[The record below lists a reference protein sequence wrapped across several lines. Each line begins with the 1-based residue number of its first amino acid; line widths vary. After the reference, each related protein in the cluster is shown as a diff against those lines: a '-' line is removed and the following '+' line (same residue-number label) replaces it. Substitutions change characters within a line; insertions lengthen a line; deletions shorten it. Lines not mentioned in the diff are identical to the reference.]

1 MKRIFTVLIAAF
13 VMTALVFSFSSC
25 NRYGYVNQALTKAGS
40 WDAVDFDVKTDVHV
54 AVSEETADISSQYS
68 VKIKY
73 LQSYDPL
80 AMAKTQVTLYGETV
94 PADVYFSNGS
104 YYVVTNYDAV
114 KLRTGNL
121 IEGSAF
127 ISDWKN
133 LLTALPS
140 SSVKAATETD
150 NGDGTKTANMTVD
163 TATFETVY
171 QNALNEWRDKLVTGC
186 GGKISVSDIRVTEP
200 KIAVTVHSQ
209 SGALARYSG
218 ECRLEI
224 LTEDSS
230 GNLLTISAV
239 FKQTLSC
246 NANGSTVDF
255 ELPEDYEDYKISDG
269 LTLDSQKILSTAV
282 KNALALKDIDVSLRR
297 LTLGRE
303 SLVKHVQANGIGT
316 EAWTFAWNET
326 FVANDKQI
334 TDEVYYKNGW
344 YYTNV
349 YGELGRLKYERS
361 EDTDAAYGYEADLL
375 AVLKSLADSE
385 YKSATAVSNEDGTRT
400 FTISLSSARFQK
412 VYGDLVADAKK
423 VVQDSVK
430 IRGTLTASDT
440 VVKITVDKK
449 GELKNY
455 TASFTL
461 SDNGEPIK
469 LEMDC
474 AYSVTYNDSGAS
486 VTVTPL
492 EGYELFFEASER
504 KQEFF
509 GDVSKAIE
517 DLLGADSLNAYIYYS
532 QYADAGVSFFQIN
545 KQLESV
551 TAAVGMKTN
560 PKHLTNFTITD
571 QGRKYN
577 ETVYFED
584 GVFYIKSD
592 IADSLK
598 TNGEGLTEQNVFWMI
613 QMIQMIPEKYYDRVL
628 FTSDGQNDTISI
640 ALTIEEL
647 QELFP
652 DVATSLGINIIL
664 PFMKEQTIKESKL
677 AITLN
682 EKNELVSY
690 EVKLVADFV
699 VEMLGRTLNCE
710 AELEIYYEFNSERSQ
725 ISITPPEGY
734 QDFKPAK

>member
-1 MKRIFTVLIAAF
+1 M
-13 VMTALVFSFSSC
+13 
-25 NRYGYVNQALTKAGS
+25 
-40 WDAVDFDVKTDVHV
+40 DFDVKTDVHV
-54 AVSEETADISSQYS
+54 AVSEETEDISSQYS

-104 YYVVTNYDAV
+104 YYVVTGHDAV

-127 ISDWKN
+127 VSDWKN

-140 SSVKAATETD
+140 SAVNSATETD
-150 NGDGTKTANMTVD
+150 NGDGTKTASMTVD

-171 QNALNEWRDKLVTGC
+171 QNALNEWRDKLVTKY
-186 GGKISVSDIRVTEP
+186 GGKVSVSDIRVTEP
-200 KIAVTVHSQ
+200 KISVTVHSQ
-209 SGALARYSG
+209 SGALVRYSG

-224 LTEDSS
+224 LSEDSK
-230 GNLLTISAV
+230 GNLLTVSVV

-316 EAWTFAWNET
+316 DAWTFAWNET

-400 FTISLSSARFQK
+400 FTISLSVTRFQK

-423 VVQDSVK
+423 VFQDS
-430 IRGTLTASDT
+430 INISGTLTVSDAT
-440 VVKITVDKK
+440 VTITVDKK
-449 GELKNY
+449 GELKDY
-455 TASFTL
+455 TVSFTL
-461 SDNGEPIK
+461 SDNGDPITLK
-469 LEMDC
+469 TDF
-474 AYSVTYNDSGAS
+474 AYSVTYNDLGAS

-492 EGYELFFEASER
+492 EGYELFFKASER

-517 DLLGADSLNAYIYYS
+517 DILGADSLNAYIYYS

-560 PKHLTNFTITD
+560 PKHFTDFTITD

-592 IADSLK
+592 ITDSVK
-598 TNGEGLTEQNVFWMI
+598 TAGEGLTEQNVFWMI
-613 QMIQMIPEKYYDRVL
+613 QMIQMLPEKYYDRVF
-628 FTSDGQNDTISI
+628 FTSDGKNDTISV

-652 DVATSLGINIIL
+652 DVAESMGLEMFVPMMTYSD
-664 PFMKEQTIKESKL
+664 IKESKL

-682 EKNELVSY
+682 EAKELVSY
-690 EVKLVADFV
+690 EVKLVADFGIDF
-699 VEMLGRTLNCE
+699 MGKKFDCE
-710 AELEIYYEFNSERSQ
+710 AELEIYYEFNSDRSEVT
-725 ISITPPEGY
+725 ITPPEGY
-734 QDFKPAK
+734 KDFKDADAE